1 MTKYEKISIFLST
14 FFSTCALIVSL
25 LVYFSSNTQ
34 YQDRKE
40 FDEKLR
46 QSQVTIQ
53 MGKNREQKNILFKK
67 INFFPKYSAIYD
79 QEYTLILNNI
89 GFESTTITFW
99 NVDKLS
105 YTMKD
110 GKKTQMYGAFLG
122 MNPRIVNMKNQEVVF
137 PIVLEPKK
145 ALRLKLKIG
154 ILVPTPAWNE
164 LKDQIKFDTE
174 YNYSDIAQK
183 FSDIDYPEFGQY
195 SLAKTKIGDPFQ
207 VNSYGENE
215 FLSKFL
221 LTLTKENG
229 QTIQAKFFPSVSE
242 YTIQGNNIGTADD
255 GFTYK

>member
-1 MTKYEKISIFLST
+1 MTKYEKISIL
-14 FFSTCALIVSL
+14 FSACALIVSL
-25 LVYFSSNTQ
+25 LVYYSSNTQ

-53 MGKNREQKNILFKK
+53 MGKNREQKNILFEK

-99 NVDKLS
+99 KVDKLS

-110 GKKTQMYGAFLG
+110 GKKIQMYGTFLG
-122 MNPRIVNMKNQEVVF
+122 MNPRIVNMENQAVIF

-154 ILVPTPAWNE
+154 ILVPTLAWNE

-174 YNYSDIAQK
+174 YNYSDIEQK
-183 FSDIDYPEFGQY
+183 FNDIDYPEFGQY
-195 SLAKTKIGDPFQ
+195 SLTETKIGDPFK

-229 QTIQAKFFPSVSE
+229 QTIEAKFFPSASE
-242 YTIQGNNIGTADD
+242 YTIQGNNIGTVND
-255 GFTYK
+255 GFNYK